1 MSKNKEIKLTPA
13 AFRKKH
19 CHLNKENLLNYLNDQ
34 FQKMNYIY
42 FFAYLLL

>member
-19 CHLNKENLLNYLNDQ
+19 CQLNYLNDQ

-42 FFAYLLL
+42 FFAYLLS